1 MTAPTP
7 PEGRDNVSNSSFM
20 RELDSLAYR
29 LQEFSVRVSGG
40 EGMQGVTSGA
50 QELQRGLAALMAEV
64 QSGTKTQSEGRQRLL
79 ELTRGFDSARIA
91 TKEIEKNFK
100 ILEGELK
107 KLNIAVSKTLGDRIF
122 DKLGSVFGLE
132 SGAAIKSVFSQ
143 FVKVFNMANQ
153 MAANGIEQAG
163 KLSITAQEG
172 VALEFKNQA
181 TSLKSA
187 FSNFSDPNKI
197 ISKDQLE
204 ATQQGLVTT
213 LGGLGKGLELDPTKL
228 EKTVGQFRDG
238 LNSQITPT
246 AETFRSLA
254 QMGIEPTTAGLTQLR
269 EASGRAGLGL
279 AQMNTLAKN
288 AMAVQ
293 IFGQGITKATLD
305 LDRMGI
311 SIQGIIRQSEAY
323 VMNLDGAID
332 SISQLNQ
339 LGVQLDFGELTR
351 LQEFDPAKAIQYVAD
366 KISPEQL
373 QSTSF
378 RALLSSV
385 PGINIEEVLK
395 LKGMEGLDKLEKDTT
410 KQAEGAGKLDKTMA
424 SLSLMTKAVSGSFIG
439 LLLALA
445 GAITSLVI
453 FGLQLRS
460 INSMAA
466 SLKTIAAGGGTPGA
480 PLPGAKGVPG
490 ASMVAGPTTGA
501 PAAGTPPVPGAK
513 AGAVSGAGMG
523 VGMGAMSGINAAMA
537 GGSWKKVIVATVAPI
552 LGSILGGA
560 LGGAMVTA
568 LAATGVGAPIA
579 AAIGPSLIS
588 GMSILGGVMAG
599 AAVNKFMDDGTFQSG
614 YGERVIYTPG
624 TGEEIKVN
632 NSDQIAVGTN
642 ILPKGSL
649 DLGATTSTSTAAQD
663 NKAVERL
670 IGKIDRF
677 IEALNTAETTLI
689 VNNTTQQKV
698 KRASLVKV
706 QTRDEE

>member
-29 LQEFSVRVSGG
+29 LQEFSIRVSGDK
-40 EGMQGVTSGA
+40 GMEGVTSGA
-50 QELQRGLAALMAEV
+50 QELQRGLATLTAEV
-64 QSGTKTQSEGRQRLL
+64 QTGTKTQEQGRQRLQ
-79 ELTRGFDSARIA
+79 ELTRGFDSTRLAV
-91 TKEIEKNFK
+91 KEVEKNFQTLQTK
-100 ILEGELK
+100 LK
-107 KLNIAVSKTLGDRIF
+107 DFNASVSKTLGDRVF
-122 DKLGSVFGLE
+122 ETFTSVFKLE
-132 SGAAIKSVFSQ
+132 SVTAVKSVFSQ

-153 MAANGIEQAG
+153 MVAAGIEQAG

-288 AMAVQ
+288 AMAIQ

-366 KISPEQL
+366 RISPEQL

-410 KQAEGAGKLDKTMA
+410 KQAEQTGNTAKVMA

-439 LLLALA
+439 LMFALA
-445 GAITSLVI
+445 GAVISLVMFAI
-453 FGLQLRS
+453 ELRG
-460 INSMAA
+460 IKNTIA

-480 PLPGAKGVPG
+480 PLPGAKGAPG
-490 ASMVAGPTTGA
+490 TSTVAGPTTGA
-501 PAAGTPPVPGAK
+501 PVTGTPPVSGAK

-588 GMSILGGVMAG
+588 GMSILGGIMAST
-599 AAVNKFMDDGTFQSG
+599 AVNKLMDDGTFQSG

-649 DLGATTSTSTAAQD
+649 DLGATTSTPMAAQD

-670 IGKIDRF
+670 IGKMDRF
-677 IEALNTAETTLI
+677 IEALNAAETTLI